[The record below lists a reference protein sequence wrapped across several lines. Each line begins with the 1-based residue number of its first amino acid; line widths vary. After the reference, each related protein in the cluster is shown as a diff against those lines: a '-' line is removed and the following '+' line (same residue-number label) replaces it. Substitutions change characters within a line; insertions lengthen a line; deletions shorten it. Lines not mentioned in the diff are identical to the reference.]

1 MESHCAMDNDDY
13 LIDVVKKDLHMASET
28 PGKIAINVATIE

>member
-1 MESHCAMDNDDY
+1 MESHCAMDNDY

-28 PGKIAINVATIE
+28 PGKIAINVGTIE